1 MMFATQ
7 LSSAQPALKTWG
19 VRLAL
24 ALLLL
29 GVAATALPPTPG
41 LAYAQNIDQQVFD
54 IARQLRC
61 PVCRAE
67 SAADSNAT
75 SSIEFRNIIQEQLR
89 EGKSEAEIIG
99 FFQARYGDWILLEP
113 PKRGLHLLV
122 WVLPIVVGAVGLGT
136 LAYFV
141 RRWTAQ
147 SRTVEDVDP
156 EDLERVRRELARHDA
171 RRGEV

>member
-7 LSSAQPALKTWG
+7 LSSAPPALKLWG
-19 VRLAL
+19 FRVAL

-29 GVAATALPPTPG
+29 GVAASVTPQTPG
-41 LAYAQNIDQQVFD
+41 LAYAQNVEQQVFD

-67 SAADSNAT
+67 SAGDSNAT

-113 PKRGLHLLV
+113 PKRGVHLLV
-122 WVLPIVVGAVGLGT
+122 WVLPVVVGVFGLGT

-147 SRTVEDVDP
+147 SSAVEDVDP
-156 EDLERVRRELARHDA
+156 EELERVRRELARHDV
-171 RRGEV
+171 RGGEI